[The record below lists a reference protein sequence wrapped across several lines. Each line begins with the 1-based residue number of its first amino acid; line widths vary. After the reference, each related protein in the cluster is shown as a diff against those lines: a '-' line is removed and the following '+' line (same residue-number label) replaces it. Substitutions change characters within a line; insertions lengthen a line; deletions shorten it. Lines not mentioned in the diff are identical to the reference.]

1 MISYIDTIDNQNG
14 DVFVRAVVEDMVV
27 VYPQTMESPAEYGP
41 AMCISNFFL
50 EEDEILPEDEDE
62 LLRYIENLDLT
73 WKVVDD
79 DY

>member
-14 DVFVRAVVEDMVV
+14 DVFVRAIVEDMVV
-27 VYPQTMESPAEYGP
+27 VYPQTMMSPAEYGP
-41 AMCISNFFL
+41 AMCIANFFL
-50 EEDEILPEDEDE
+50 DEDEILPEDEDE

-73 WKVVDD
+73 WRVVND